1 MVVHAPSHAPF
12 GRQGPGRPPG
22 HPPPPPPQSA
32 ALFARRPNQGAQRP
46 PHSRPRPL
54 LTSPSLLSSPPTPPL
69 PDDAK
74 AKAAKAAKTVKKNTH
89 TKKRRVR
96 TSVVFHRP
104 RTLQLARTPKFPR
117 QR

>member
-1 MVVHAPSHAPF
+1 MLRVLTESTGWRPGSAS
-12 GRQGPGRPPG
+12 QGCAL
-22 HPPPPPPQSA
+22 A
-32 ALFARRPNQGAQRP
+32 AGPNWEDRGPDLTEATCCRRSLSFLARRS
-46 PHSRPRPL
+46 HHL
-54 LTSPSLLSSPPTPPL
+54 LLSLLPL
-69 PDDAK
+69 NPDDAK

-104 RTLQLARTPKFPR
+104 RTLQLGRTPKFPR